1 MSSTSD
7 IGFDQI
13 IDRSA
18 ALREALTRAAQDAR
32 TEATRL
38 ISGESVTGKEL
49 VARAIHYA
57 SPRADGPFVVVN
69 CATREE
75 AEAFIKG
82 DPFQRNGV
90 YESVAV
96 RAFKQVFPQ
105 K

>member
-1 MSSTSD
+1 MYA
-7 IGFDQI
+7 IVCY
-13 IDRSA
+13 DRPDSA
-18 ALREALTRAAQDAR
+18 RLRDAHRTAHLEYLKTNAAKVVFGGPLKN
-32 TEATRL
+32 T
-38 ISGESVTGKEL
+38 
-49 VARAIHYA
+49 
-57 SPRADGPFVVVN
+57 PDGPSTGAIIVLN

-82 DPFQRNGV
+82 DPFERNGV

>member
-1 MSSTSD
+1 MYA
-7 IGFDQI
+7 IVCY
-13 IDRSA
+13 DRPDSA
-18 ALREALTRAAQDAR
+18 SLRDAHRAAHMDFLKSNAAR
-32 TEATRL
+32 VVFGGPLKNT
-38 ISGESVTGKEL
+38 
-49 VARAIHYA
+49 
-57 SPRADGPFVVVN
+57 PDGPSTGAIIVVS

-82 DPFQRNGV
+82 DPFLRNGV

>member
-1 MSSTSD
+1 MYA
-7 IGFDQI
+7 IVCY
-13 IDRSA
+13 DRPDSA
-18 ALREALTRAAQDAR
+18 SLRNAHRAAHMEFLKANAAKVVFGGPLKN
-32 TEATRL
+32 T
-38 ISGESVTGKEL
+38 
-49 VARAIHYA
+49 
-57 SPRADGPFVVVN
+57 ADGPSTGAIIVVN

>member
-1 MSSTSD
+1 MYA
-7 IGFDQI
+7 IVCY
-13 IDRSA
+13 DRPDSA
-18 ALREALTRAAQDAR
+18 SLRDAHRAAHMDFLKTNAAKVVFGGPLKN
-32 TEATRL
+32 T
-38 ISGESVTGKEL
+38 
-49 VARAIHYA
+49 
-57 SPRADGPFVVVN
+57 PDGPSTGAIIVVN

-90 YESVAV
+90 YESVVV